1 MDAKE
6 CEKAVYNIWCS
17 FGSPRKINN
26 STDIENF
33 LRQIVEQASQHLLF
47 DHFSLGN
54 YDYIDN
60 IEFENGYTKIIWKN
74 FDNFRKDY
82 LNNCLSEHD
91 RYNWSIWGYS
101 TKIYSAI
108 KIKELKCINNNGHL
122 FILIK
127 PLYETKKQI
136 KKNILGSNTEIKY
149 NEDLSDLECEL
160 TYMVGSEKEWLFETC
175 TFSNLPYYSSL
186 IQPIAHQISTYFS
199 KKLCFSAT
207 IEEIL
212 NRLDRINKYID
223 TYNSDTDPD
232 DISEKGNTIRSI
244 MEIALKYCC
253 VLFNSKLEIEDK
265 YGYIPLGKLRK
276 EVEKFGILISQSF
289 VNTANILS
297 HDSGKNVTLDELIA
311 FRNDANDII
320 QNIITASTNE
330 TFYKL

>member
-1 MDAKE
+1 MEAKE
-6 CEKAVYNIWCS
+6 CEKSVYNIWCS
-17 FGSPRKINN
+17 FGSPHEINN

-33 LRQIVEQASQHLLF
+33 LRQIIEQAGKHLLF
-47 DHFSLGN
+47 DHFSGMN
-54 YDYIDN
+54 YDYIDD
-60 IEFENGYTKIIWKN
+60 IVFEKGYTKIIWKN

-82 LNNCLSEHD
+82 LNKQLSDSDFLE
-91 RYNWSIWGYS
+91 WQIFGYS
-101 TKIYSAI
+101 TQIYFATKIQKL
-108 KIKELKCINNNGHL
+108 KIINHNNHL

-136 KKNILGSNTEIKY
+136 KKNILGSNTEITY
-149 NEDLSDLECEL
+149 YEDLSDLECEL
-160 TYMVGSEKEWLFETC
+160 KYMVGSEKEWLFETC
-175 TFSNLPYYSSL
+175 KFSNLPYYSSL
-186 IQPIAHQISTYFS
+186 IQPRAHQGSIYFS

-244 MEIALKYCC
+244 MELALKYCC

-265 YGYIPLGKLRK
+265 YGHILLGELRK

-320 QNIITASTNE
+320 QNIITASKNE
-330 TFYKL
+330 AFYK